1 MLEKRKEEDDEEEKG
16 EEKRKKNDNRKQE
29 EAKTLSIMDSQ
40 CRVQLNGLS
49 QKSREER
56 PNEAVPPIIRGKR
69 RSKAKEK
76 KKKGCSKTD
85 LVLGET
91 RCESKRQKQE

>member
-1 MLEKRKEEDDEEEKG
+1 MCVCPEFLRALYSKLSNLTRLSMLEKRKEEDDEEEKG

-49 QKSREER
+49 QK
-56 PNEAVPPIIRGKR
+56 R
-69 RSKAKEK
+69 R
-76 KKKGCSKTD
+76 
-85 LVLGET
+85 
-91 RCESKRQKQE
+91 